1 MAGKIEKL
9 LRLASDMQDFAAPND
24 DLTALVS
31 AHADD
36 ELGFDELDMVAAAS
50 AAPKPDFDAFMK
62 MMEQKK

>member
-1 MAGKIEKL
+1 MSEKIEKL

-24 DLTALVS
+24 DLSALVN

-36 ELGFDELDMVAAAS
+36 ELSFDELDLVAAAS

-62 MMEQKK
+62 MMEKKK